1 MPKRGRA
8 PSRVLACAQRPG
20 SAAAA
25 RGSKEKSVGLPARHV
40 ESLAVTSPDIA
51 ETFFAFAVKAWAFEP
66 PRNDVIWSPQLSKR
80 GALAARQRRAA
91 VGASAQHLRS
101 RSRFPL
107 SLSLSALRPARP
119 FRRDT
124 HTPTSQV
131 HGPSLSAG
139 IGPVGSVG
147 RPTAVLGFASAF
159 WGVLAAPRTAHRRR
173 RWGKLTRN
181 SRSVVVTTAIPM
193 ENLTR
198 PCIADSR
205 GAVFERRQ
213 PIL

>member
-1 MPKRGRA
+1 M
-8 PSRVLACAQRPG
+8 
-20 SAAAA
+20 
-25 RGSKEKSVGLPARHV
+25 
-40 ESLAVTSPDIA
+40 TSPDIA

-91 VGASAQHLRS
+91 VGASARHLRS

-107 SLSLSALRPARP
+107 SLSLSALRPACP
-119 FRRDT
+119 FQRDT